1 LVEYKQE
8 AYAMFVD
15 LMHDI
20 YTTFAERF
28 LRVQVIYNPP
38 EEMPPDAGNGARRP
52 AGPRGPQPSKRRF
65 NALGVAE
72 DEVPPEPPT
81 LDSGPAEGPP
91 SGKVVTKPEP
101 VVVGAGR
108 AHALSST
115 GGATAATAAADW
127 ANVGRND
134 PCPCGSGKKYKKCHG
149 ATG

>member
-1 LVEYKQE
+1 
-8 AYAMFVD
+8 MFVD

-20 YTTFAERF
+20 YTTFTERF
-28 LRVQVIYNPP
+28 LRAQIIYNPP
-38 EEMPPDAGNGARRP
+38 EEPPAGGANG
-52 AGPRGPQPSKRRF
+52 AGPRGGPPRQPTRRF
-65 NALGVAE
+65 NALGVLE
-72 DEVPPEPPT
+72 DVPPAPEGGPV

-115 GGATAATAAADW
+115 GAAAATAADW
-127 ANVGRND
+127 SSVGRND
-134 PCPCGSGKKYKKCHG
+134 PCPCGSGKKFKKCHG